1 VIYPSEREISDFCAN
16 LPAAVKDEFAPLLE
30 RGQREYR
37 RVWQL
42 EPANEQKQIGVLCQF
57 ADAVFRSLAA
67 RRLRERAGDFDG
79 FRAAISMD
87 RGDAELS
94 FWYAHRLYNLVERG
108 RMLAIWHRQIESH
121 LWDRIREAE
130 NLWYTPDIVPQ
141 GWESFLGDVV
151 AHASGPAAPSDHH
164 PDASPRGARKAPAE
178 FFEAY
183 RAKHP
188 TATYDQI
195 AARIGISR
203 DSLFKI
209 KDETAWVRAH
219 AYAAAA
225 GLLGCDADDLHPRN
239 LPRRPR
245 SKKRGQGGTPKT
257 QT

>member
-1 VIYPSEREISDFCAN
+1 VIYPSEREISDFFAN
-16 LPAAVKDEFAPLLE
+16 LPTAIKDEFAPLLE
-30 RGQREYR
+30 RGQRDYR

-42 EPANEQKQIGVLCQF
+42 EPANEEKQIGVLCQV
-57 ADAVFRSLAA
+57 ADAVFRPLAA
-67 RRLRERAGDFDG
+67 RRSRERAGDFDG
-79 FRAAISMD
+79 FRASIGMD
-87 RGDAELS
+87 GGDAELA

-141 GWESFLGDVV
+141 GWESFQ
-151 AHASGPAAPSDHH
+151 PAVPSDHH
-164 PDASPRGARKAPAE
+164 PDALPSGDRKAPAE

-209 KDETAWVRAH
+209 KVETAWVRTH
-219 AYAAAA
+219 AYIAAA

-245 SKKRGQGGTPKT
+245 SKKHGQGGKPKT